1 MYMSSGSI
9 VPLWITLSDFKILEY
24 LLTYQSL
31 TFFFFFLPT
40 KKTVLYNRLSLTTEM
55 INLGVVW
62 WVGNI

>member
-1 MYMSSGSI
+1 MYVIWSI
-9 VPLWITLSDFKILEY
+9 VPLWITLSDFKISEP

-31 TFFFFFLPT
+31 TIVFLPT

-62 WVGNI
+62 WVGNM